1 MEFLSSLIGG
11 KGDSAVKVSFGDDDT
26 KTITDAPPANLVNKI
41 DFMSVID
48 TVLANGSGIG
58 SSIKT
63 FIEAVKP
70 SPTAMDLIKECS
82 QLANMRREL
91 DKHSA
96 SGLSLEYKT
105 QKLIDDRFKFI
116 EKKFQEAGFDG
127 RSDAD
132 RELEKQSSYKKI
144 AARKTKKKDSEK
156 NGTKEQ
162 ENSTV

>member
-11 KGDSAVKVSFGDDDT
+11 KGDSAVKVSFGDDDAKPT
-26 KTITDAPPANLVNKI
+26 GTPPAELANKF
-41 DFMSVID
+41 DVMSVIG
-48 TVLANGSGIG
+48 TMLSNGPVIG
-58 SSIKT
+58 SSVKA

-91 DKHSA
+91 DKNSV
-96 SGLSLEYKT
+96 SVLSLEYKT
-105 QKLIDDRFKFI
+105 QKLIDERFKYI
-116 EKKFQEAGFDG
+116 EQKFREAGFDG
-127 RSDAD
+127 KSDAD
-132 RELEKQSSYKKI
+132 RELEKQSSYQKI